1 MLIGLLLLS
10 ATTILAS
17 QVDDNQQQRG
27 KSTLP
32 VVLGNDVLK
41 LMWEMDDNGEYRLQ
55 SIGLNHD
62 SGMKFITAVDG
73 SHSVLFSETKPSDSL
88 PLSLL
93 PTRLKKKIEGA
104 FGEHYS
110 QILSPWKKNIS
121 PVNLNIIGQELYYKP
136 SLVQWDANNSLI
148 MKSDSDSFSISEQ
161 WSLDSIFLNDIKVR
175 ITLKAKRAGF
185 YSIASPSLFSIEKED
200 IQWAIIPGVLQGNF
214 INDDFVRAYAYG
226 HGIPN
231 EPVVVRER
239 TATTLSALVTTKNGI
254 TIAATAEPGVGRDP
268 WKKDMKTHS
277 DWELG
282 LSLMNRKGAVMPVL
296 YRPVLGE
303 KKSYL
308 NEGDSVTFT
317 FRYTISHSDWY
328 PVFKHV
334 VNDVYRLPEF
344 LEMKEAKHSL
354 TDRLYDMYTYLLD
367 ERFSQW
373 QTDTLDGTVIGAQRY
388 LGVVYGSDKDA
399 IKNADYGAMWMLAKL
414 TDDTKL
420 ANDILPAALNFKI
433 KQQNNNE
440 GFFYGAAAGQY
451 YLYKSKKFTEEWGPY
466 TEPIGTTYYALID
479 MGNILLFEPGNEMLR
494 RKLRNAA
501 DRLLAWMKPDGQ
513 WEVAYDNTHQMALF
527 LDLKDFRPTFYGL
540 LVAYRILKDEKYL
553 IAARQGADWFIDNA
567 VSTGRFIGVCG
578 DTRFAPDFATAQ
590 SIEALLSLY
599 EETREERY
607 REAALRTAEIFTTYI
622 YTHPI
627 PSQTEKQVRGQ
638 IRKDW
643 EISQM
648 GLNVEHGGII
658 GSANHRGPILLT
670 SHAGL
675 FVRLYEMTNDILYL
689 TLARAAVWGR
699 DAFVDKASGVAS
711 YYWDTMDRGPGPY
724 PHHAW
729 WQIGWIM
736 DYLLSEISLRTKGNI
751 SFPAGFITPKVGPHK
766 SYGFEK
772 GILFGRSVELLMKKD
787 MVTLD
792 NPHIDYVMAY
802 DKERRELYV
811 ILLNNSAGTQR
822 VRLRILPEILLENR
836 YLQGQHL
843 SLINVE
849 GISENQLDMTEMA
862 EIVFKDSDLKILK
875 MKY

>member
-1 MLIGLLLLS
+1 MLVGLLFLMG
-10 ATTILAS
+10 TTILTS
-17 QVDDNQQQRG
+17 QVDDSKQPRD
-27 KSTLP
+27 KPILP
-32 VVLGNDVLK
+32 VVLDNHVLN
-41 LMWEMDDNGEYRLQ
+41 LMWGMDDNGEYRLQ

-62 SGMKFITAVDG
+62 SGEKFITVVDG
-73 SHSVLFSETKPSDSL
+73 FHSVLFSDTKPSDSL
-88 PLSLL
+88 SLSLL
-93 PTRLKKKIEGA
+93 PTRLKKKIDGA

-110 QILSPWKKNIS
+110 QILSPWKNNIS

-136 SLVQWDANNSLI
+136 SLVECDTSNLLVMSI
-148 MKSDSDSFSISEQ
+148 DSDFFSISEQ

-200 IQWAIIPGVLQGNF
+200 VQWAIIPGVLQGNF
-214 INDDFVRAYAYG
+214 VNDDFVRAYAYG

-239 TATTLSALVTTKNGI
+239 TATTLSSLVTTKNGI

-268 WKKDMKTHS
+268 WRKDMKTHS

-282 LSLMNRKGAVMPVL
+282 LSLMNRKRAIMPVL

-303 KKSYL
+303 KNSYL
-308 NEGDSVTFT
+308 NEGDSVTFA
-317 FRYTISHSDWY
+317 FRYTISYSDWY
-328 PVFKHV
+328 PVFKHI

-344 LEMKEAKHSL
+344 LELKETRHSL
-354 TDRLYDMYTYLLD
+354 TDRLYDMYAYLLD

-373 QTDTLDGTVIGAQRY
+373 RTDTLDGTVIGAQRY

-420 ANDILPAALNFKI
+420 ADDILPSALSFKV
-433 KQQNNNE
+433 KQQNDNE
-440 GFFYGAAAGQY
+440 GFFFGAAAGQY

-466 TEPIGTTYYALID
+466 TEPIGTTYYALMD

-501 DRLLAWMKPDGQ
+501 DRLFAWMKPNGQ
-513 WEVAYDNTHQMALF
+513 WEVAYDNGNQMSLF
-527 LDLKDFRPTFYGL
+527 LDLEDFRPTFYGL

-553 IAARQGADWFIDNA
+553 IAARKGADWFIDNA

-599 EETREERY
+599 EETKEERY
-607 REAALRTAEIFTTYI
+607 REAALRVAEIFTTYI

-638 IRKDW
+638 IREDW
-643 EISQM
+643 EISQV

-675 FVRLYEMTNDILYL
+675 FVRLYEMTNDSLYL

-699 DAFVDKASGVAS
+699 DAFVDKTSGVAS

-729 WQIGWIM
+729 WQVGWIM
-736 DYLLSEISLRTKGNI
+736 DYLLSEISLRSNGNI

-772 GILFGRSVELLMKKD
+772 GTLFGRPVELLMRKD
-787 MVTLD
+787 MVKLN
-792 NPHIDYVMAY
+792 NPHVDYVMAH

-811 ILLNNSAGTQR
+811 ILLNNSIAIQQ
-822 VRLRILPEILLENR
+822 VQLYVNPEIIVENR
-836 YLQGQHL
+836 CLQTEYL
-843 SLINVE
+843 SLINGE
-849 GISENQLDMTEMA
+849 GVTEKHLIIGDISEIVLKDTE
-862 EIVFKDSDLKILK
+862 LKVLK